1 MMRIKLR
8 AAAWAAREAP
18 TAATADAKARQSS
31 KIRELRIALR
41 GAGVIRLDEQP
52 RALGLPRSTTW
63 KILKRDKASGLSA
76 MVINWML
83 SAPRLPPIVRTKIL
97 EYVREKTDGVYGHG
111 KRQLLK
117 FSTGIGHPNP
127 TRERGLPLR
136 ANGRGPT

>member
-1 MMRIKLR
+1 M
-8 AAAWAAREAP
+8 
-18 TAATADAKARQSS
+18 
-31 KIRELRIALR
+31 ALR
-41 GAGVIRLDEQP
+41 GAGLIRLDEQA

-76 MVINWML
+76 MVINRML

-117 FSTGIGHPNP
+117 FSAGIGHPNS
-127 TRERGLPLR
+127 TRQRGLPFR
-136 ANGRGPT
+136 ANRRGPT